1 MNEVSADIGA
11 NLQPIKLDGEAPIEI
26 SDETVEE
33 VAALKL
39 LSRVQNLERQLVTE
53 RRERKEEIKHVFW
66 AARYF

>member
-33 VAALKL
+33 VTALKFEGSL
-39 LSRVQNLERQLVTE
+39 
-53 RRERKEEIKHVFW
+53 
-66 AARYF
+66 